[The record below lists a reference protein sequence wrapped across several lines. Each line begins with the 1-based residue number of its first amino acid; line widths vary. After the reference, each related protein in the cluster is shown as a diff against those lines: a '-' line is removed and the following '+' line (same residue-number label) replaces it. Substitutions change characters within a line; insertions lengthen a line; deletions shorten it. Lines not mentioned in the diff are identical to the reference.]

1 MSHACIDQDTVYCGW
16 LFYAKLFKLG
26 IMNQKKSDSIQH
38 DLYKSQSLRDL
49 HWAITSASLISHS
62 SQDPGSSVNLDLSL
76 INEQDLSEFL
86 VPYSRFRVGQ
96 YFEGLVLYWLEQ
108 IRRLKIVAQNQQLFV
123 ENQTVGEID
132 FLFEDEAGELN
143 HWETAVKYYLYYPA
157 ENTTGS
163 HFIGPNAKD
172 NFEKKCRRL
181 FDYQL
186 PLSETHFPE
195 VVRRAAFVK
204 GIIFYNP
211 HLPALTPLPERMS
224 PAHGKGV
231 WLYSSELDWLKT
243 QYSDTVYQIR
253 EKPDWLSPAVRDP
266 GIEKLL
272 TFSELKQ
279 TLDVHFQEG
288 DRPLMI
294 SILKVVETD
303 CREIDRLFV
312 VDENWPEQ
320 G

>member
-62 SQDPGSSVNLDLSL
+62 SQDPGSSGNLDLSL

-143 HWETAVKYYLYYPA
+143 HWETAVKYYLHYPA

>member
-1 MSHACIDQDTVYCGW
+1 
-16 LFYAKLFKLG
+16 
-26 IMNQKKSDSIQH
+26 MNQKKSDSIQH

-62 SQDPGSSVNLDLSL
+62 SQDPGSSGNLDLSL

-143 HWETAVKYYLYYPA
+143 HWETAVKYYLHYPA

>member
-1 MSHACIDQDTVYCGW
+1 
-16 LFYAKLFKLG
+16 
-26 IMNQKKSDSIQH
+26 MNQKKSDSIQH

-49 HWAITSASLISHS
+49 HWVITSASLISDS
-62 SQDPGSSVNLDLSL
+62 SQDPHRSEDQDLSL
-76 INEQDLSEFL
+76 ISEQELTEFL

-96 YFEGLVLYWLEQ
+96 YFEGLVLYWLER
-108 IRRLKIVAQNQQLFV
+108 IRRLKIVAQNRQLFV

-132 FLFEDEAGELN
+132 FLFEDEAGELT
-143 HWETAVKYYLYYPA
+143 HWETAVKYYLHYPA

-181 FDYQL
+181 LEYQL

-195 VVRRAAFVK
+195 VTRRVAFVK

-211 HLPALTPLPERMS
+211 HLAAPTPLPERMS
-224 PAHGKGV
+224 PAHEKGV
-231 WLYSSELDWLKT
+231 WLYCSELDWLKT
-243 QYSDTVYQIR
+243 QYSEAVYQIR
-253 EKPDWLSPAVRDP
+253 EKPDWLSPAVREP

-272 TFSELKQ
+272 TFSELKR
-279 TLDVHFQEG
+279 TLDVHFQKG

-294 SILKVVETD
+294 SVLKQTQND
-303 CREIDRLFV
+303 CREIERLFV
-312 VDENWPEQ
+312 VAENWPEQ
-320 G
+320 T

>member
-1 MSHACIDQDTVYCGW
+1 
-16 LFYAKLFKLG
+16 
-26 IMNQKKSDSIQH
+26 MNQKKYDSIQH
-38 DLYKSQSLRDL
+38 DLDKSQSLRDL

-62 SQDPGSSVNLDLSL
+62 SQDPGRWEPPDLSL
-76 INEQDLSEFL
+76 VNEQELMDFL

-96 YFEGLVLYWLEQ
+96 YFEGLVLYWLER

-123 ENQTVGEID
+123 GNQTVGEID
-132 FLFEDEAGELN
+132 FLFEDEAGELT
-143 HWETAVKYYLYYPA
+143 HWETAVKYYLHYPA

-181 FDYQL
+181 LEYQL

-195 VVRRAAFVK
+195 VVRRVAFVK

-211 HLPALTPLPERMS
+211 HLPASTPLPERMS
-224 PAHGKGV
+224 PAHLKGV
-231 WLYSSELDWLKT
+231 WLYFSELDWLKT

-253 EKPDWLSPAVRDP
+253 EKPDWLSPAVRDSC
-266 GIEKLL
+266 IEKLL
-272 TFSELKQ
+272 TFSELKRA
-279 TLDVHFQEG
+279 LDDHFQEG

-303 CREIDRLFV
+303 CREIKRLFV
-312 VDENWPEQ
+312 VAENWPEQ
-320 G
+320 S